1 MVEFV
6 GFQAVDD
13 NDNYDSNAKTE
24 LDANIIDV
32 EFINDENDFNKSVET
47 YYAFTNVSRHLEDA
61 MQNSF
66 IDFDY
71 FQEANNYCP
80 DDDGPSNDVIDKLK
94 DSSRKV
100 NDFKNTLLIPHGLE
114 NKDFILKNKKDECS
128 VDELQ
133 KDIENHQLYD
143 ALLSAKKI

>member
-66 IDFDY
+66 IDFD
-71 FQEANNYCP
+71 
-80 DDDGPSNDVIDKLK
+80 
-94 DSSRKV
+94 
-100 NDFKNTLLIPHGLE
+100 
-114 NKDFILKNKKDECS
+114 
-128 VDELQ
+128 
-133 KDIENHQLYD
+133 
-143 ALLSAKKI
+143 

>member
-80 DDDGPSNDVIDKLK
+80 DDYGPSNDVIDKLK

>member
-80 DDDGPSNDVIDKLK
+80 DDYGPSNDVIDKLK

-133 KDIENHQLYD
+133 KDIENYKLYD

>member
-71 FQEANNYCP
+71 FQEANTYCP
-80 DDDGPSNDVIDKLK
+80 DDYGPSNDVIDKLK

-114 NKDFILKNKKDECS
+114 NKDSFYFD
-128 VDELQ
+128 
-133 KDIENHQLYD
+133 
-143 ALLSAKKI
+143 LLFAIR